1 MAMVSKQRKLAGST
15 EAAEFSEVSG
25 FADFAEA
32 AEFAGSAEFT
42 GLSGFARAAEPVTSA
57 VPAGAATSAE
67 TEGLSLAQRMR
78 RLVATGKTPL
88 EATLSGADQN
98 WGPAAKVETWLE
110 LDAQKRGLTPS
121 LIKLLEDPRV
131 TDVVI
136 NSTDTWA
143 DWGEG
148 LQRVNLGF
156 TSETEVR
163 TLAGRLAAVSG
174 RRLDD
179 ASPILDGTLAEGVRV
194 HAVISPVAA
203 EGTLISLRAHR
214 PQPLTLAQMVEA
226 GTMPEVVAD
235 LFRSLVSQ
243 GASVLISG
251 STGSGKTTLLASLLG
266 EVSQAE
272 RIVCIEEAMEVRP
285 THPHVVHLQERQQNV
300 EGQGS
305 VSLSDLVRAAMRMR
319 PDRLVLG
326 ECRGAEVRE
335 VLTALNTG
343 HRGGMATIHANSV
356 EDVPARLIAL
366 GVLAKLEEYAISAL
380 AVSALDVVV
389 QMKREQGLRY
399 VSAIG
404 VLHSS
409 GRRMECAEI
418 AKLQVVDGR
427 AELAP
432 EAAESENWREFLASW
447 GVA

>member
-1 MAMVSKQRKLAGST
+1 MVMVSKQRELAGAT
-15 EAAEFSEVSG
+15 ESAEFFG
-25 FADFAEA
+25 P
-32 AEFAGSAEFT
+32 AEFT
-42 GLSGFARAAEPVTSA
+42 GVAGISREVEPAASTSA
-57 VPAGAATSAE
+57 AASAG

-88 EATLSGADQN
+88 EATLAGADQN

-121 LIKLLEDPRV
+121 LVKLLEDPRV

-179 ASPILDGTLAEGVRV
+179 ASPILDGTLVEGVRV

-203 EGTLISLRAHR
+203 EGTLISLRVHR

-226 GTMPEVVAD
+226 GTIPKVAAD
-235 LFRSLVSQ
+235 LFCSLVSQ

-266 EVSQAE
+266 EVSQVE

-285 THPHVVHLQERQQNV
+285 AHPHVVHLQERQQNV

-305 VSLSDLVRAAMRMR
+305 VTLSDLVRAAMRMR

-366 GVLAKLEEYAISAL
+366 GALAKLEEYAISAL

-399 VSAIG
+399 VSSIG
-404 VLHSS
+404 VLLSS
-409 GRRMECAEI
+409 GRGMECVEV
-418 AKLQVVDGR
+418 AKLQVVNGR

-432 EAAESENWREFLASW
+432 ETVESESWREFLTSW
-447 GVA
+447 GVS